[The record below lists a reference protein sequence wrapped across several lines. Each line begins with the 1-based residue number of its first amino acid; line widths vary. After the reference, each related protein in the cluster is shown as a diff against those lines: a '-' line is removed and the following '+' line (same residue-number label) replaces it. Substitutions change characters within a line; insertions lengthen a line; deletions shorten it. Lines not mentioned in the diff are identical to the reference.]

1 MEKKCNRPPWSSLW
15 CRLAEALL
23 AGAPLH
29 PQVPLRCTRG
39 YSWCRLAEATRRLTS
54 ITSRYAARQPSD
66 LFHLTQGFAALT
78 LGFYV
83 SPSGLLPLCG
93 CVCVALRAF
102 AALRPPGSASLHQGL
117 LMVSPRRGYPSPYVH
132 YITLRSSTTIRFISP
147 HPGLRCAHPG
157 LLCVALRAFAAL
169 RLCMCRPPGFCRFAA
184 VYVSPSGLLPLCGL
198 ACWFLPCW
206 AFYFSSFLGGAYRS
220 HSKFPKRASI
230 CLLTAPSLPLMQEVT
245 NALELG

>member
-1 MEKKCNRPPWSSLW
+1 MVPPRRGSVGG
-15 CRLAEALL
+15 C
-23 AGAPLH
+23 AP
-29 PQVPLRCTRG
+29 
-39 YSWCRLAEATRRLTS
+39 
-54 ITSRYAARQPSD
+54 PS
-66 LFHLTQGFAALT
+66 
-78 LGFYV
+78 
-83 SPSGLLPLCG
+83 
-93 CVCVALRAF
+93 
-102 AALRPPGSASLHQGL
+102 PGSASLHQGL

-147 HPGLRCAHPG
+147 HPGLRCTHPG

-169 RLCMCRPPGFCRFAA
+169 RLCMCRAPGFCRFAAPRFRFAAPGVTHGVASPRLPVAFRPLHHVTQLDNHPIYFTSPRAALRSPWAFMCRPPGFCRFAA

-206 AFYFSSFLGGAYRS
+206 AFYFSVLLGGAYRS